1 MTKFTAEN
9 LFDEWFRVS
18 SELTNSIG
26 KQKMDNYF
34 FIKSG
39 YKIQKILI
47 DEIIYIESMGDYVRF
62 FLEDKKIVTLLSLSK
77 IIKLLP
83 QEKFIQIHRSYIIN
97 FEKINFIQNNII
109 SIGQY
114 QLPISKSRKKELM
127 EIINLKLL

>member
-1 MTKFTAEN
+1 
-9 LFDEWFRVS
+9 
-18 SELTNSIG
+18 
-26 KQKMDNYF
+26 MDNYF
-34 FIKSG
+34 FIKTG

-47 DEIIYIESMGDYVRF
+47 NEIIYIESMGDYVRF

-77 IIKLLP
+77 IIELLP
-83 QEKFIQIHRSYIIN
+83 KDKFIQIHRSYIIN

-127 EIINLKLL
+127 EIISLKLL

>member
-1 MTKFTAEN
+1 
-9 LFDEWFRVS
+9 
-18 SELTNSIG
+18 
-26 KQKMDNYF
+26 MDNYF

-39 YKIQKILI
+39 YKIQKILV

-77 IIKLLP
+77 IIELLP
-83 QEKFIQIHRSYIIN
+83 KEKFIQIHRSYIIN

>member
-1 MTKFTAEN
+1 
-9 LFDEWFRVS
+9 
-18 SELTNSIG
+18 
-26 KQKMDNYF
+26 MDNYF
-34 FIKSG
+34 FIKTG
-39 YKIQKILI
+39 YKIQKIII

-62 FLEDKKIVTLLSLSK
+62 FLEDKKVVTLLSLSK
-77 IIKLLP
+77 IIELLP
-83 QEKFIQIHRSYIIN
+83 KEKFIQIHRSYIIN

>member
-1 MTKFTAEN
+1 
-9 LFDEWFRVS
+9 
-18 SELTNSIG
+18 
-26 KQKMDNYF
+26 MDNYF
-34 FIKSG
+34 FIKTG

-62 FLEDKKIVTLLSLSK
+62 FLEEKKIVTLLSLSK
-77 IIKLLP
+77 MIELLP
-83 QEKFIQIHRSYIIN
+83 EQKFIQIHRSYIIN

-127 EIINLKLL
+127 DVINSKLL

>member
-1 MTKFTAEN
+1 
-9 LFDEWFRVS
+9 
-18 SELTNSIG
+18 
-26 KQKMDNYF
+26 
-34 FIKSG
+34 
-39 YKIQKILI
+39 
-47 DEIIYIESMGDYVRF
+47 MGDYVRF

-83 QEKFIQIHRSYIIN
+83 KEKFIQIHRSYIIN

>member
-1 MTKFTAEN
+1 
-9 LFDEWFRVS
+9 
-18 SELTNSIG
+18 
-26 KQKMDNYF
+26 MDNYF

-77 IIKLLP
+77 IIELLP
-83 QEKFIQIHRSYIIN
+83 KEKFIQIHRSYIIN

>member
-1 MTKFTAEN
+1 
-9 LFDEWFRVS
+9 
-18 SELTNSIG
+18 
-26 KQKMDNYF
+26 MDNYF

-47 DEIIYIESMGDYVRF
+47 NEIIYIESMGDYVRF

-77 IIKLLP
+77 IIELLP
-83 QEKFIQIHRSYIIN
+83 KEKFIQIHRSYIIN